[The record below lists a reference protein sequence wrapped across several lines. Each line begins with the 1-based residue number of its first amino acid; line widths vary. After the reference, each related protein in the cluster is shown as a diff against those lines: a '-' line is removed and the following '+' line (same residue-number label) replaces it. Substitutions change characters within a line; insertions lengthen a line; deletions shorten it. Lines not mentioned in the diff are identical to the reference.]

1 MKESERGFT
10 LIELIIT
17 VALMAIVG
25 TIALPFF
32 QGIAANGNLK
42 AAAANLASDFSL
54 SRQRALAENTMYR
67 ITVADTQNYSV
78 EQCTN
83 IGSACIDWNPIQTK
97 NLGEFASDITFTSAG
112 ATYVVQPRGIIT
124 PAGNI
129 GLANGRGST
138 AALNIMPAGRT
149 SVSFA
154 LH

>member
-17 VALMAIVG
+17 VALMAIVAM
-25 TIALPFF
+25 IALPSF

-42 AAAANLASDFSL
+42 AAAADLASDFSL

-83 IGSACIDWNPIQTK
+83 IGSACVDWNPPQTK
-97 NLGEFASDITFTSAG
+97 NLGEFAGDITFTSAG

-124 PAGNI
+124 AGNI
-129 GLANGRGST
+129 GLANGRGSKADLTIT
-138 AALNIMPAGRT
+138 AAGRT
-149 SVSFA
+149 SVSFT
-154 LH
+154 LQ